1 MKYLYLVFVM
11 MAAVYT
17 SAHNHTMH
25 DMDSHNHEG
34 HLHDTMVDGK
44 LLEVDP
50 KRFDEFVA
58 ELEGKQV
65 AVVSV
70 SGMVCDFCARGIEKT
85 FSKNQS
91 ILKLDVDLKD
101 NYGGYLRLDQ
111 ILSAQVPLSSPPH
124 HDEMLFIIQHQVS
137 ELWLKLIVHELQSA
151 IKHIQQQELDIAS
164 KSVDPEYLPSV
175 SSISSMFSFN
185 KSTIPITPSCRLI
198 IVRNSLRAP
207 SHILSYPRTVSPS
220 ALVSSIE
227 FIAT

>member
-1 MKYLYLVFVM
+1 MKYLHLVFAM

-50 KRFDEFVA
+50 KRFDDFVA

-85 FSKNQS
+85 FSKDKS
-91 ILKLDVDLKD
+91 VLKLDVDLSGGKVLIAFDKD
-101 NYGGYLRLDQ
+101 RIIDFEDIKKK
-111 ILSAQVPLSSPPH
+111 ILSNGQNATDLH
-124 HDEMLFIIQHQVS
+124 II
-137 ELWLKLIVHELQSA
+137 KI
-151 IKHIQQQELDIAS
+151 
-164 KSVDPEYLPSV
+164 
-175 SSISSMFSFN
+175 
-185 KSTIPITPSCRLI
+185 
-198 IVRNSLRAP
+198 
-207 SHILSYPRTVSPS
+207 
-220 ALVSSIE
+220 
-227 FIAT
+227 